1 MTDYIVMS
9 FSNLKKSDVLGDIAL
24 QYISDIVKNYRLD
37 EYGDVKG
44 MSKYQEISK
53 SARQKQLWAFK
64 NHSLKLEA
72 KEIARQKKEV
82 QTDPYSSVKAYKKAF
97 TPKYELYAKLKEKTA
112 SEKMQISVATDEMT
126 LERALK
132 PYETEYE
139 ELEIPKELLPSK
151 KHQDIQN
158 FFLQKNTKIF

>member
-1 MTDYIVMS
+1 MS

-24 QYISDIVKNYRLD
+24 QYISDLVKNYRLD

-72 KEIARQKKEV
+72 EELARQKKEV
-82 QTDPYSSVKAYKKAF
+82 QNDPYSSVKAYKK
-97 TPKYELYAKLKEKTA
+97 
-112 SEKMQISVATDEMT
+112 
-126 LERALK
+126 LE
-132 PYETEYE
+132 
-139 ELEIPKELLPSK
+139 
-151 KHQDIQN
+151 
-158 FFLQKNTKIF
+158 